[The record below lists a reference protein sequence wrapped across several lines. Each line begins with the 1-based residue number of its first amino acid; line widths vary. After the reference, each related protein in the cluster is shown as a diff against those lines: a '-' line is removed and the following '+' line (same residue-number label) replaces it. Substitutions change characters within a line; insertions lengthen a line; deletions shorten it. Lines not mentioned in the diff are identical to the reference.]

1 MTLLDRLERKLGRFA
16 VPNAT
21 LGIIFGQVAFYVAQ
35 QAELRGAI
43 QEPVVDKLTLVAAH
57 VLEGQWWRVF
67 TFVFTPPGANLLWAI
82 VFWYFFYFVG
92 TVMEQTWGAFRY
104 NVYLLVGYVATVAA
118 AFLVPEATASVAFLQ
133 GSVFLAFAYL
143 YPDFVIQLMFVLPV
157 RVKWLAWIAWAGYG
171 LTFLSGLSGNLVAMA
186 MVGASVANFFVFFG
200 RDVLVRVVIGHRL
213 MRRQASHVIAERK
226 PRHVCIVCG
235 ATNKTHPEKDF
246 RYCSKCRG
254 QRCYCDEHLR
264 DHEHVEE
271 EGDTHE
277 TW

>member
-16 VPNAT
+16 VHNAT
-21 LGIIFGQVAFYVAQ
+21 LGIIFAQVAFYAVH

-43 QEPVVDKLTLVAAH
+43 REPVTEKLTLVPAL

-67 TFVFTPPGANLLWAI
+67 TFVFTPPGDSLLWAI
-82 VFWYFFYFVG
+82 LFWYFFYFVG

-118 AFLVPEATASVAFLQ
+118 AFLVPDMPASVAFLQ

-157 RVKWLAWIAWAGYG
+157 RVKWLAWLTWAGYC
-171 LTFLSGLSGNLVAMA
+171 LVFFSGNLVAMA

-200 RDVLVRVVIGHRL
+200 RDVFRRALYGHRL
-213 MRRQASHVIAERK
+213 MTRQKSRIVAVPK
-226 PRHVCIVCG
+226 PRHVCVVCG

-264 DHEHVEE
+264 NHEHIEE